1 MIGRKAEAVLN
12 LAVRYAVD
20 RDHEYFTLEHVLW
33 ALLGEDLVVE
43 TLRACGG
50 DLDELKQDLEKFL
63 DSEIPKAQ
71 PEPPV
76 SGSGEGTSHPV
87 ATLSIQRLIQ
97 RALFQVQ
104 SAGKDEIQPIDLL
117 VALFQAKESY
127 ALQLLTAQGI
137 ERLDVLQYVSHGL
150 RADAGRDSHDSEDE
164 IPSEEGTDGEE
175 ARRDPKKKSGS
186 GGESPLEQ

>member
-127 ALQLLTAQGI
+127 ALQLLTAQGV
-137 ERLDVLQYVSHGL
+137 ERLDVLQYVSHGV
-150 RADAGRDSHDSEDE
+150 RERDPEEEEPVNPDDPEGEGRD
-164 IPSEEGTDGEE
+164 P
-175 ARRDPKKKSGS
+175 RKKSGQGS
-186 GGESPLEQ
+186 QDPLEA